1 MALLIATIRYIL
13 SMLTLIGET
22 MKDNIILFGALI
34 ILIALTQRISIN
46 ALAYRAFARLILADD
61 ADCSICI
68 ANNLGH
74 CDYVEPNCGNG
85 FHK

>member
-13 SMLTLIGET
+13 SILALIGET
-22 MKDNIILFGALI
+22 MKDNIILSGVLI
-34 ILIALTQRISIN
+34 IIMGLGQRISIN

-61 ADCSICI
+61 ADCSICT
-68 ANNLGH
+68 LGH